1 MSNQR
6 NNNHSQELGGR
17 WRIAFYEDCEPALT
31 VEKGKKEAEVKE
43 WD

>member
-6 NNNHSQELGGR
+6 DNNHSQELGGR
-17 WRIAFYEDCEPALT
+17 WRIAFHKGCEVALT
-31 VEKGKKEAEVKE
+31 VEKGKEDAEVKE